1 MNEFEKLEGELKE
14 LRPLPPSDAFT
25 ARLEEALG
33 DAGNVAMRCL
43 PDREDDALSNDFI
56 KSAEKQVFPFRS
68 LIFAGLGSLGLA
80 AVWAAIFYLSSSIV
94 PNGYS
99 EQNDSANL
107 LIAESGPVP
116 EVPGAE
122 LREDPNSPLHGISL
136 KELQDVSVMP
146 VSGWIDPQIKERFV
160 RKVDEGVFD
169 RPGRLPAR
177 RVRHYFMD
185 ETLWSHPASDLR
197 ILSTTPR
204 EEVIFIELETY

>member
-56 KSAEKQVFPFRS
+56 KSAEKQVFPFRL

-80 AVWAAIFYLSSSIV
+80 AVWAAIFYFSSSIV
-94 PNGYS
+94 PNGSS

-146 VSGWIDPQIKERFV
+146 VSGWIDPQINERFV
-160 RKVDEGVFD
+160 RKVDEG
-169 RPGRLPAR
+169 
-177 RVRHYFMD
+177 RV
-185 ETLWSHPASDLR
+185 
-197 ILSTTPR
+197 
-204 EEVIFIELETY
+204 

>member
-56 KSAEKQVFPFRS
+56 KSAEKQVFPVRL

-80 AVWAAIFYLSSSIV
+80 AVWAAIFYFSSSIV
-94 PNGYS
+94 PSGSS

-146 VSGWIDPQIKERFV
+146 VSGWIDPQIIQRFV

-169 RPGRLPAR
+169 RPGGLPAR